1 MKRKEAAGKKGSF
14 RRLVTWFHGAS
25 AKCSAVILAGSI
37 VLFCLFALAC
47 VSDRYSLQVGD
58 IAHQTITATK
68 DVEDTV
74 TTEQYRKAAA
84 AGVEASYHLQE
95 GATEEVLM
103 ALEDLF
109 AELAEVQQYG
119 QKLHNASENPM
130 LSSMRSYSVEEI
142 GYAQSMV
149 SRIALTQYQT
159 RVLLSTSTESF
170 NIMVT
175 EVRSAVENALNTTI
189 REGQVTSSI
198 SNINAIC
205 KYRVD
210 ADLTNSIVPVV
221 LNAVVKPNMVIDEA
235 ATENARQAARDSVEP
250 VVYKQGQNIVREGER
265 VSAYQIAMLSAL
277 GLLDSASIDLTVYG
291 GAALLVF
298 AAVIMMVLM
307 LHMLNPDVL
316 RDVRQVLVIM
326 LVMIIS
332 VGLGVISVKL
342 INVYLIP
349 VALGAMLLTGLLGA
363 RTGLTAGISLSVI
376 LAGLAA
382 GSDGVYTEEMVH
394 LMLTGVVGSVVAVKF
409 LAGKPQR
416 VRTVICGVLVA
427 FVNLTLMLAQG
438 LMTAADLHNTLSD
451 AIWSMAGGVI
461 SGLIAV
467 GFQPVFEAAFNL
479 ATPSKLLELANPN
492 QPLLRRLLLEA
503 PGTYHHAIIVAN
515 LAEAAAEK
523 IGANPLLARTGA
535 YFHDIGKLK
544 RPLYFKE
551 NQRGDNPHDRTDAYV
566 SAAIVTAHTSDGLA
580 LAQKHH
586 LPPEIQRIIVEHHGD
601 TPVMYFYHKAL
612 QQADGK
618 PVDIKDFRY
627 GGSRPTTKESAIVML
642 ADTIEAAVRSMSDP
656 TPQAIQ
662 RFIERLLRGK
672 IEDGQLSSS
681 PLSLH
686 DIDGICEAFSNVL
699 SGVFHERIEYPNVQM
714 GPDGTVAAGKPA
726 APAAKSTVQTAAAK
740 PAAPMQT
747 TPAPKHAAQTTA
759 PVPAVKPVAQT
770 TAPTP
775 VVKPV
780 EQTTAPTP
788 VVKPVEQTTA
798 PTPVVK
804 PVEQTTAPT
813 PVVKPAQQTTAPTPV
828 VKPVEQTTAPVPAVK
843 PVQQTTGPVPV
854 VKQDVQTAAYTAAEE
869 DSDTMP
875 APFKAPLPDD
885 DLPEEKEGRA

>member
-1 MKRKEAAGKKGSF
+1 MKRKEERRRKGI
-14 RRLVTWFHGAS
+14 RLVVAWFHGNS
-25 AKCSAVILAGSI
+25 AKCAAVIILGT
-37 VLFCLFALAC
+37 VLLYGLFALAC
-47 VSDRYSLQVGD
+47 VSARYSLQAGD

-84 AGVEASYHLQE
+84 AAVEASYHLQE

-103 ALEDLF
+103 ALDDLF
-109 AELAEVQQYG
+109 AELAQVQQYG
-119 QKLHNASENPM
+119 QNLRNAAESPM
-130 LSSMRSYSVEEI
+130 LSTMRSYSTDEI

-149 SRIALTQYQT
+149 RGITLTTYQT
-159 RVLLSTSTESF
+159 RVLLSTQTDAF
-170 NIMVT
+170 NTMVS
-175 EVRSAVENALNTTI
+175 EVRNAVSNALNTTI
-189 REGQVTSSI
+189 REGQVTTSI

-221 LNAVVKPNMVIDEA
+221 LNAVIKPNMVIDEA
-235 ATENARQAARDSVEP
+235 ATEAARQAARDSVEP
-250 VVYKQGQNIVREGER
+250 VIFKQGQNIVREGER
-265 VSAYQIAMLSAL
+265 ISTYQIAMLSAL
-277 GLLDSASIDLTVYG
+277 GLLDSASIDMTVYG
-291 GAALLVF
+291 GAALIVVTTVLL
-298 AAVIMMVLM
+298 MVLM
-307 LHMLNPDVL
+307 LRMLNPDVL
-316 RDVRQVLVIM
+316 QDLRQVLVMM
-326 LVMIIS
+326 LVMVIS
-332 VGLGVISVKL
+332 VGLGVLCVKL
-342 INVYLIP
+342 INIYLVP
-349 VALGAMLLTGLLGA
+349 VALGAILLTGLLGA
-363 RTGLTAGISLSVI
+363 RTGLTAGIALSVI
-376 LAGLAA
+376 LASLAA
-382 GSDGVYTEEMVH
+382 GSNGAYSDEMVH

-427 FVNLTLMLAQG
+427 AVNLAMLLALG
-438 LMTAADLHNTLSD
+438 LMTASDLNNTLRN
-451 AIWSMAGGVI
+451 AVWSMAGGVI

-515 LAEAAAEK
+515 LSEAAAEK

-551 NQRGDNPHDRTDAYV
+551 NQRGENPHDRTDAYV

-627 GGSRPTTKESAIVML
+627 GGNRPSTKESAIVML
-642 ADTIEAAVRSMSDP
+642 ADTIEAAVRSMPDP

-662 RFIERLLRGK
+662 RFIERLVRGK

-681 PLSLH
+681 PLSLL
-686 DIDGICEAFSNVL
+686 DIDGICEAFSSVL
-699 SGVFHERIEYPNVQM
+699 SGVFHERIEYPTVHVNAE
-714 GPDGTVAAGKPA
+714 GKAVAAPVNKPA
-726 APAAKSTVQTAAAK
+726 AQT
-740 PAAPMQT
+740 PVN
-747 TPAPKHAAQTTA
+747 TA
-759 PVPAVKPVAQT
+759 PVKTVAQT

-775 VVKPV
+775 AVKPV
-780 EQTTAPTP
+780 PQTTAPT
-788 VVKPVEQTTA
+788 KPVNPNTA
-798 PTPVVK
+798 PIPVAKAV
-804 PVEQTTAPT
+804 P
-813 PVVKPAQQTTAPTPV
+813 
-828 VKPVEQTTAPVPAVK
+828 QTTAPVPTVGL
-843 PVQQTTGPVPV
+843 P
-854 VKQDVQTAAYTAAEE
+854 DAAETAK
-869 DSDTMP
+869 DAVT
-875 APFKAPLPDD
+875 A
-885 DLPEEKEGRA
+885 EKEESKE

>member
-1 MKRKEAAGKKGSF
+1 
-14 RRLVTWFHGAS
+14 
-25 AKCSAVILAGSI
+25 
-37 VLFCLFALAC
+37 
-47 VSDRYSLQVGD
+47 
-58 IAHQTITATK
+58 
-68 DVEDTV
+68 
-74 TTEQYRKAAA
+74 
-84 AGVEASYHLQE
+84 
-95 GATEEVLM
+95 M
-103 ALEDLF
+103 ALDDLL
-109 AELAEVQQYG
+109 AELAYVQQYG
-119 QKLHNASENPM
+119 QNLRNASESPM
-130 LSSMRSYSVEEI
+130 LSTIRSYSSEEI
-142 GYAQSMV
+142 AYAQSMV
-149 SRIALTQYQT
+149 NGITLTAYQT
-159 RVLLSTSTESF
+159 RVLLGTQTDAF
-170 NIMVT
+170 NTMVT

-189 REGQVTSSI
+189 REGQVSTSI

-210 ADLTNSIVPVV
+210 SDLTNSIVPVV
-221 LNAVVKPNMVIDEA
+221 LNAVIKPNMVVDET
-235 ATENARQAARDSVEP
+235 ATEAARQAARDSVEP
-250 VVYKQGQNIVREGER
+250 VIYKQGQNIVREGER
-265 VSAYQIAMLSAL
+265 VSSYQIAMLSAL
-277 GLLDSASIDLTVYG
+277 GLLDSASIDMTVYG
-291 GAALLVF
+291 GAALVVVATVLL
-298 AAVIMMVLM
+298 MVLM

-316 RDVRQVLVIM
+316 SEPRHVIVIM
-326 LVMIIS
+326 LVMIIN
-332 VGLGVISVKL
+332 VGLGVISVKF
-342 INVYLIP
+342 INVHLVP

-363 RTGLTAGISLSVI
+363 RTGLTAGVALSVI
-376 LAGLAA
+376 LASLTA
-382 GSDGVYTEEMVH
+382 GSNGAYSEEMVH
-394 LMLTGVVGSVVAVKF
+394 LLLTGVVGSVVAVKF

-427 FVNLTLMLAQG
+427 GVNLVLMLAQG
-438 LMTAADLHNTLSD
+438 LMTAADLHNTMSD
-451 AIWSMAGGVI
+451 GVWSMAGGVI

-492 QPLLRRLLLEA
+492 QPLLRRLLIEA

-515 LAEAAAEK
+515 LSEAAAEK

-627 GGSRPTTKESAIVML
+627 GGSRPSTKESAIVML
-642 ADTIEAAVRSMSDP
+642 ADTIEAAVRSMPDP

-662 RFIERLLRGK
+662 RFIERLVRGK

-686 DIDGICEAFSNVL
+686 DIDGICEAFSAVL
-699 SGVFHERIEYPNVQM
+699 SGVFHERIEYPTVQM
-714 GPDGTVAAGKPA
+714 N
-726 APAAKSTVQTAAAK
+726 
-740 PAAPMQT
+740 
-747 TPAPKHAAQTTA
+747 
-759 PVPAVKPVAQT
+759 PVAQT

-780 EQTTAPTP
+780 VQTTAPTP
-788 VVKPVEQTTA
+788 VVKPVTQATA

-804 PVEQTTAPT
+804 PVVQTTSPT
-813 PVVKPAQQTTAPTPV
+813 PVVKTETSVQ
-828 VKPVEQTTAPVPAVK
+828 QTTAPVPVVQAEAVK
-843 PVQQTTGPVPV
+843 QEDNPPAEGQSVNEGE
-854 VKQDVQTAAYTAAEE
+854 TAEQKEE
-869 DSDTMP
+869 T
-875 APFKAPLPDD
+875 K
-885 DLPEEKEGRA
+885 

>member
-1 MKRKEAAGKKGSF
+1 MKRKERSARKSDL
-14 RRLVTWFHGAS
+14 RRLTTWFHGTS
-25 AKCSAVILAGSI
+25 AKCAAVIILGS
-37 VLFCLFALAC
+37 VLLFGLFSLAC
-47 VSDRYSLQVGD
+47 VSARYSLQAGD

-74 TTEQYRKAAA
+74 TTEQHRKAAA

-103 ALEDLF
+103 ALDDLF
-109 AELAEVQQYG
+109 AELALVQQYG
-119 QKLHNASENPM
+119 HNLRNAAETPM
-130 LSSMRSYSVEEI
+130 LSTMRSYSSEEI
-142 GYAQSMV
+142 AYAQSLV
-149 SRIALTQYQT
+149 KGISLTPYQT
-159 RVLLSTSTESF
+159 RVLLSTQNDAF
-170 NIMVT
+170 NTMVT
-175 EVRSAVENALNTTI
+175 EVRSAVTNALNTTI
-189 REGQVTSSI
+189 REGQVTTSI

-221 LNAVVKPNMVIDEA
+221 LNAVIKPNMVIDEA
-235 ATENARQAARDSVEP
+235 ATEAARQAARDGVEP
-250 VVYKQGQNIVREGER
+250 VIYKQGQNIVREGER
-265 VSAYQIAMLSAL
+265 VSGYQIAMLSAL
-277 GLLDSASIDLTVYG
+277 GLLDSARVDLNVYG
-291 GAALLVF
+291 GAALVVT
-298 AAVIMMVLM
+298 AAVLLMVLM
-307 LHMLNPDVL
+307 LHMLEPDTL
-316 RDVRQVLVIM
+316 REPRYVIVIM

-332 VGLGVISVKL
+332 TGLGVLCVKL
-342 INVYLIP
+342 INVYLVP

-363 RTGLTAGISLSVI
+363 RTGLTAGVALSVI
-376 LAGLAA
+376 LASLAA
-382 GSDGVYTEEMVH
+382 GSNGAYSDEMVH
-394 LMLTGVVGSVVAVKF
+394 LLLTGVVGSVVAVKF

-416 VRTVICGVLVA
+416 VRTVICGVIVA
-427 FVNLTLMLAQG
+427 GVNLLLLLAQG
-438 LMTAADLHNTLSD
+438 LMTSSDLHGIMGN
-451 AIWSMAGGVI
+451 AVWSMAGGVI

-515 LAEAAAEK
+515 LSEAAAER

-566 SAAIVTAHTSDGLA
+566 SAAIVTAHTSDGLT

-627 GGSRPTTKESAIVML
+627 GGSRPSTKESAIVML
-642 ADTIEAAVRSMSDP
+642 ADTIEAAVRSMPDP

-662 RFIERLLRGK
+662 RFIERLVRGK
-672 IEDGQLSSS
+672 IEDGQLSNS
-681 PLSLH
+681 PLSLL
-686 DIDGICEAFSNVL
+686 DIDGICEAFSAVL
-699 SGVFHERIEYPNVQM
+699 SGVFHERIEYPTVQVTA
-714 GPDGTVAAGKPA
+714 DGKAVTVPKSAP
-726 APAAKSTVQTAAAK
+726 APAA
-740 PAAPMQT
+740 
-747 TPAPKHAAQTTA
+747 
-759 PVPAVKPVAQT
+759 KPVAQT

-780 EQTTAPTP
+780 SQNTAPTKPVTQTTAPTP
-788 VVKPVEQTTA
+788 VVKPV
-798 PTPVVK
+798 P
-804 PVEQTTAPT
+804 
-813 PVVKPAQQTTAPTPV
+813 
-828 VKPVEQTTAPVPAVK
+828 QTTAPVP
-843 PVQQTTGPVPV
+843 VPEN
-854 VKQDVQTAAYTAAEE
+854 TAPAAEAAPADAMPE
-869 DSDTMP
+869 PFDSPMP
-875 APFKAPLPDD
+875 DGDAPT
-885 DLPEEKEGRA
+885 EKEESKE

>member
-1 MKRKEAAGKKGSF
+1 MKRKERSARKSDL
-14 RRLVTWFHGAS
+14 RRLTTWFHGTS
-25 AKCSAVILAGSI
+25 AKCAAVIILGTVI
-37 VLFCLFALAC
+37 LFGLFALAC
-47 VSDRYSLQVGD
+47 VSARYSLQAGD

-74 TTEQYRKAAA
+74 TTEQHRKAAA

-103 ALEDLF
+103 ALDDLF
-109 AELAEVQQYG
+109 AELALVQQYG
-119 QKLHNASENPM
+119 HNLRNASESPM
-130 LSSMRSYSVEEI
+130 LSTMRSYSNEEI
-142 GYAQSMV
+142 AYAQSLV
-149 SRIALTQYQT
+149 KGISLTPYQT
-159 RVLLSTSTESF
+159 RVLLSTQNDAF
-170 NIMVT
+170 NTMVA
-175 EVRSAVENALNTTI
+175 EVRSAVTNALNTTI
-189 REGQVTSSI
+189 REGQVTTSI

-221 LNAVVKPNMVIDEA
+221 LNAVIKPNMVIDEA
-235 ATENARQAARDSVEP
+235 ATEAARQAARDSVEP
-250 VVYKQGQNIVREGER
+250 VIYKQGQNIVREGER
-265 VSAYQIAMLSAL
+265 VSGYQIAMLSAL
-277 GLLDSASIDLTVYG
+277 GLLDSARVDLNVYG
-291 GAALLVF
+291 GAALVVVATVLL
-298 AAVIMMVLM
+298 MLLM
-307 LHMLNPDVL
+307 LHMLEPQVL
-316 RDVRQVLVIM
+316 RETRHVVVIM

-332 VGLGVISVKL
+332 VGLGVLSVKL
-342 INVYLIP
+342 INVYLVP

-363 RTGLTAGISLSVI
+363 RTGLTTGIALSII
-376 LAGLAA
+376 LASLAA
-382 GSDGVYTEEMVH
+382 GSNSAYSEEMVH
-394 LMLTGVVGSVVAVKF
+394 LLLTGVIGSVVAVKF

-427 FVNLTLMLAQG
+427 AVNLCILLALG
-438 LMTAADLHNTLSD
+438 LMTASDLHNAMSN
-451 AIWSMAGGVI
+451 AVWSMAGGVI

-515 LAEAAAEK
+515 LSEAAAER

-566 SAAIVTAHTSDGLA
+566 SAAIVTAHTSDGLT

-627 GGSRPTTKESAIVML
+627 GGSRPSTKESAIVIL
-642 ADTIEAAVRSMSDP
+642 ADTIEAAVRSMPDP

-662 RFIERLLRGK
+662 RFIERLVRGK
-672 IEDGQLSSS
+672 IEDGQLSNS
-681 PLSLH
+681 PLSLL
-686 DIDGICEAFSNVL
+686 DIDGICEAFSSVL
-699 SGVFHERIEYPNVQM
+699 SGVFHERIEYPTVQLTA
-714 GPDGTVAAGKPA
+714 DGKAVAAPKATP
-726 APAAKSTVQTAAAK
+726 APAA
-740 PAAPMQT
+740 
-747 TPAPKHAAQTTA
+747 
-759 PVPAVKPVAQT
+759 KPVAQT

-780 EQTTAPTP
+780 SQNTAPTKPVAQTTAPTP
-788 VVKPVEQTTA
+788 VVKPVS
-798 PTPVVK
+798 
-804 PVEQTTAPT
+804 
-813 PVVKPAQQTTAPTPV
+813 
-828 VKPVEQTTAPVPAVK
+828 QTTAPVPVAE
-843 PVQQTTGPVPV
+843 PEAP
-854 VKQDVQTAAYTAAEE
+854 AAAEHAE
-869 DSDTMP
+869 VDAIPEPFDSPMP
-875 APFKAPLPDD
+875 DGEA
-885 DLPEEKEGRA
+885 PEEKEESKE

>member
-1 MKRKEAAGKKGSF
+1 MKRKERSARKSDL
-14 RRLVTWFHGAS
+14 RRLMTWFHGTS
-25 AKCSAVILAGSI
+25 AKCAAVIILGS
-37 VLFCLFALAC
+37 VLLFGLFSLAC
-47 VSDRYSLQVGD
+47 VSARYSLQAGD

-74 TTEQYRKAAA
+74 TTEQHRKAAA

-103 ALEDLF
+103 ALDDLF
-109 AELAEVQQYG
+109 AELALVQQYG
-119 QKLHNASENPM
+119 HNLRNAAETPM
-130 LSSMRSYSVEEI
+130 LSTMRSYSSEEI
-142 GYAQSMV
+142 AYAQSLV
-149 SRIALTQYQT
+149 KGISLTPYQT
-159 RVLLSTSTESF
+159 RVLLSTQNDAF
-170 NIMVT
+170 NTMVT
-175 EVRSAVENALNTTI
+175 EVRSAVTNALNTTI
-189 REGQVTSSI
+189 REGQVTTSI

-221 LNAVVKPNMVIDEA
+221 LNAVIKPNMVIDEA
-235 ATENARQAARDSVEP
+235 ATEAARQAARDGVEP
-250 VVYKQGQNIVREGER
+250 VIYKQGQNIVREGER
-265 VSAYQIAMLSAL
+265 VSGYQIAMLSAL
-277 GLLDSASIDLTVYG
+277 GLLDSARVDLNVYG
-291 GAALLVF
+291 GAALVVT
-298 AAVIMMVLM
+298 AAVLLMVLM
-307 LHMLNPDVL
+307 LHMLEPDTL
-316 RDVRQVLVIM
+316 REPRYVIVIM

-332 VGLGVISVKL
+332 TGLGVLCVKL
-342 INVYLIP
+342 INVYLVP

-363 RTGLTAGISLSVI
+363 RTGLTAGVALSVI
-376 LAGLAA
+376 LASLAA
-382 GSDGVYTEEMVH
+382 GSNGAYSDEMVH
-394 LMLTGVVGSVVAVKF
+394 LLLTGVVGSVVAVKF

-416 VRTVICGVLVA
+416 VRTVICGVIVA
-427 FVNLTLMLAQG
+427 GVNLLLLLAQG
-438 LMTAADLHNTLSD
+438 LMTSSDLHGIMGN
-451 AIWSMAGGVI
+451 AVWSMAGGMI

-515 LAEAAAEK
+515 LSEAAAER

-566 SAAIVTAHTSDGLA
+566 SAAIVTAHTSDGLT

-627 GGSRPTTKESAIVML
+627 GGSRPSTKESAIVML
-642 ADTIEAAVRSMSDP
+642 ADTIEAAVRSMPDP

-662 RFIERLLRGK
+662 RFIERLVRGK
-672 IEDGQLSSS
+672 IEDGQLSNS
-681 PLSLH
+681 PLSLL
-686 DIDGICEAFSNVL
+686 DIDGICEAFSAVL
-699 SGVFHERIEYPNVQM
+699 SGVFHERIEYPTVQVTA
-714 GPDGTVAAGKPA
+714 DGKAVAAPKA
-726 APAAKSTVQTAAAK
+726 APA
-740 PAAPMQT
+740 PAA
-747 TPAPKHAAQTTA
+747 
-759 PVPAVKPVAQT
+759 KPVAQT

-780 EQTTAPTP
+780 SQNTAPTKPVAQTTAPTS
-788 VVKPVEQTTA
+788 VVKPV
-798 PTPVVK
+798 P
-804 PVEQTTAPT
+804 
-813 PVVKPAQQTTAPTPV
+813 
-828 VKPVEQTTAPVPAVK
+828 QTTAPVP
-843 PVQQTTGPVPV
+843 VPEN
-854 VKQDVQTAAYTAAEE
+854 TAPAAEAAPA
-869 DSDTMP
+869 DAMP
-875 APFKAPLPDD
+875 EPFESPMPDGEAPA
-885 DLPEEKEGRA
+885 EKEESKE